1 MIRWVALFRG
11 INVGGN
17 NKLPMADLRAL
28 ASGLGHES
36 VATYIQSGNLVFS
49 SPTDD
54 GAQLE
59 TALAAAVE
67 ARFGFRPIIILRT
80 MAQLA
85 EALAANPFAAQV
97 TEGKQLHLF
106 FCEGS
111 NPRYHEPAMRA
122 LATPTEDFA
131 MVGDVFYLFAPD
143 GIGRSKLA
151 EKLPLPK
158 RNTARNLNS
167 IQAILALA

>member
-1 MIRWVALFRG
+1 MTRWVALFRG
-11 INVGGN
+11 INVGGK

-28 ASGLGHES
+28 ATDLGYGD
-36 VATYIQSGNLVFS
+36 VATYIHSGNLVFS
-49 SPTDD
+49 SPQGDS
-54 GAQLE
+54 AQLE
-59 TALAAAVE
+59 AALAAAVE
-67 ARFGFRPIIILRT
+67 ARFGFRPIILLRT

-85 EALAANPFAAQV
+85 DALSANPFASRV

-111 NPRYHEPAMRA
+111 NSRYDEAAMRQ

-131 MVGDVFYLFAPD
+131 MIGDILYLFAPD

-158 RNTARNLNS
+158 RNTGRNLNS
-167 IQAILALA
+167 IEAILALA

>member
-1 MIRWVALFRG
+1 
-11 INVGGN
+11 
-17 NKLPMADLRAL
+17 
-28 ASGLGHES
+28 
-36 VATYIQSGNLVFS
+36 
-49 SPTDD
+49 
-54 GAQLE
+54 
-59 TALAAAVE
+59 
-67 ARFGFRPIIILRT
+67 